1 MKNNKCSNL
10 SSAKYRALAFVL
22 CLEIIFF
29 FFILDVGVG
38 KYRHVTEGAG
48 TASSEPLLPS

>member
-1 MKNNKCSNL
+1 MKNSKCPDL
-10 SSAKYRALAFVL
+10 SSAKCRALAFVL

-38 KYRHVTEGAG
+38 KYRHVRRR
-48 TASSEPLLPS
+48 